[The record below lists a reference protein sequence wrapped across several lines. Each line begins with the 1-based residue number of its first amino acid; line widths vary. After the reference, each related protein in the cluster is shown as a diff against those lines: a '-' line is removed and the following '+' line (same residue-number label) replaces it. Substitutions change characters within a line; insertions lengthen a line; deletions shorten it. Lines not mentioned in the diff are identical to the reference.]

1 MDYIVTQE
9 QLIKFIPTFLKSRFP
24 EIINVLFEDVKTM
37 SWDDGKTKIIKKIII
52 IVDNNNILK
61 GGEFKINKD
70 NTNSINNS
78 FHLRRNI
85 TNSLKKNLGIS
96 IGNQWNIEV
105 YAIEYKQI

>member
-9 QLIKFIPTFLKSRFP
+9 QLIKLIPTFLKSRFP

-52 IVDNNNILK
+52 IVDTNNILK

-70 NTNSINNS
+70 KINSINNS
-78 FHLRRNI
+78 FNLRRDI
-85 TNSLKKNLGIS
+85 MNSLKKNLGIS
-96 IGNQWNIEV
+96 IGNQWNIEI
-105 YAIEYKQI
+105 YSIEYKEI

>member
-37 SWDDGKTKIIKKIII
+37 SSDDGKIKLIKKIII
-52 IVDNNNILK
+52 IVDNHNILN

-70 NTNSINNS
+70 KINSINNS

-85 TNSLKKNLGIS
+85 MNSLKKNLGIS
-96 IGNQWNIEV
+96 TGSQWYVTI
-105 YAIEYKQI
+105 YSIEYKEI

>member
-9 QLIKFIPTFLKSRFP
+9 QLIKVIPTFLKSRFP
-24 EIINVLFEDVKTM
+24 EIVNVLFEDVKTM

-52 IVDNNNILK
+52 VVDSDNILK

-70 NTNSINNS
+70 KTNNS
-78 FHLRRNI
+78 FHLRRDI
-85 TNSLKKNLGIS
+85 MNSLKKNLGIS

-105 YAIEYKQI
+105 YSIEYKQI